1 MSGPYPYFQSLYN
14 DSLPYPV
21 CPCWL
26 QHQQATGPLYHDL
39 DYWHIS
45 GLCDY
50 SIPEIWIS
58 NACSFLNHINFIHY
72 QGYPDWLQLR

>member
-14 DSLPYPV
+14 DSLPYSV

-39 DYWHIS
+39 DHWHIS
-45 GLCDY
+45 GLCNY
-50 SIPEIWIS
+50 PIPEIWIS
-58 NACSFLNHINFIHY
+58 NVCIFLIILTSY
-72 QGYPDWLQLR
+72 IIRDIQIGSS